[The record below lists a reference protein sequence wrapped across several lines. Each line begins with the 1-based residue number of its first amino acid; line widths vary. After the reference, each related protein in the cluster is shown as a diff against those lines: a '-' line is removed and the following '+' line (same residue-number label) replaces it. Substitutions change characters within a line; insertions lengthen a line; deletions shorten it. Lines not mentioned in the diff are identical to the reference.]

1 MSKASKHL
9 IFRAYLIYFGFVAAM
24 LVVLY
29 YTVSLQFANKKNGE
43 ASLGSI
49 KVRTVDRTPRMGEIL
64 DANLLP
70 LVTSVA
76 YYNIYMDPT
85 VVNQK
90 MFDAEVSALAEG
102 LGKINPIKT
111 AREWENQIRAARLKG
126 SRYLIIKKL
135 ATNTERNQFRKL
147 PIFSEGRMKGGIIDN
162 EIIINRKKPNGD
174 LLGRT
179 LGYRKIIDGKVVECG
194 IEGAFY
200 DFLKGEVG
208 AEVEQKIS
216 SGWRK
221 TGQIL
226 KDAVEGADVVSTIDK
241 EIQEVAH
248 SELEKQLKEMDAR
261 SGSVI
266 VMDVKTGYV
275 RAIVN
280 LSKNA
285 NGLFS
290 ENFNDAFGSL
300 ESPGSTFKLASL
312 MAALEDK
319 KITINEKINAKGV
332 YLIHGAKLSDSNH
345 GMGYGEITIQQA
357 FEKSS
362 NVIAVLMD
370 RIYKNDPEKLM
381 ARLDAFGITKP
392 LGIAL
397 TGEAPPD
404 IPRPGDSRWSP
415 LSIPWMSIGYGIRQ
429 TPLQTLAFYN
439 AVANNGKL
447 LRPQFVQEIIRRGE
461 SIKKFNPIV
470 LNEQICSKETI
481 AILKACLE
489 GVMTQGTGSAL
500 SKPEIGSG
508 YQCPQFKIGGK
519 TGTTK
524 LLGKNN
530 EYLDEDN
537 SVYQASFVG
546 YFPADKPQYS
556 CIVVITDP
564 KKEYYGAK
572 VAGRV
577 FVEIANKV
585 WASSFDY
592 HQAIN
597 AIKPTKLAPP
607 VVKPG
612 SKDDVINALKSLGL
626 TYTQSQTGD
635 WLSSIT
641 TESSIDFSTYLTYD
655 GFVPNVIGM
664 GAKDA
669 VYLLESKG
677 LIVQIFGHGAVFH
690 QSINPNTKLFKGG
703 LIQLQL
709 K

>member
-1 MSKASKHL
+1 
-9 IFRAYLIYFGFVAAM
+9 
-24 LVVLY
+24 
-29 YTVSLQFANKKNGE
+29 
-43 ASLGSI
+43 
-49 KVRTVDRTPRMGEIL
+49 
-64 DANLLP
+64 
-70 LVTSVA
+70 
-76 YYNIYMDPT
+76 
-85 VVNQK
+85 
-90 MFDAEVSALAEG
+90 
-102 LGKINPIKT
+102 
-111 AREWENQIRAARLKG
+111 
-126 SRYLIIKKL
+126 
-135 ATNTERNQFRKL
+135 
-147 PIFSEGRMKGGIIDN
+147 
-162 EIIINRKKPNGD
+162 
-174 LLGRT
+174 
-179 LGYRKIIDGKVVECG
+179 
-194 IEGAFY
+194 
-200 DFLKGEVG
+200 
-208 AEVEQKIS
+208 
-216 SGWRK
+216 
-221 TGQIL
+221 
-226 KDAVEGADVVSTIDK
+226 
-241 EIQEVAH
+241 
-248 SELEKQLKEMDAR
+248 
-261 SGSVI
+261 
-266 VMDVKTGYV
+266 
-275 RAIVN
+275 
-280 LSKNA
+280 
-285 NGLFS
+285 
-290 ENFNDAFGSL
+290 
-300 ESPGSTFKLASL
+300 
-312 MAALEDK
+312 
-319 KITINEKINAKGV
+319 
-332 YLIHGAKLSDSNH
+332 
-345 GMGYGEITIQQA
+345 
-357 FEKSS
+357 
-362 NVIAVLMD
+362 
-370 RIYKNDPEKLM
+370 
-381 ARLDAFGITKP
+381 
-392 LGIAL
+392 
-397 TGEAPPD
+397 
-404 IPRPGDSRWSP
+404 
-415 LSIPWMSIGYGIRQ
+415 MSIGYGIRQ

-447 LRPQFVQEIIRRGE
+447 LRPQFVQEIIRHGE

-489 GVMTQGTGSAL
+489 GVMTRGTGSAL

-530 EYLDEDN
+530 EYLDENN

-597 AIKPTKLAPP
+597 AIKPTKFAPP

-626 TYTQSQTGD
+626 TYTQNQTGD

-641 TESSIDFSTYLTYD
+641 TESSIDLSKYLIYD

-690 QSINPNTKLFKGG
+690 QSVNPNTKLFKGG